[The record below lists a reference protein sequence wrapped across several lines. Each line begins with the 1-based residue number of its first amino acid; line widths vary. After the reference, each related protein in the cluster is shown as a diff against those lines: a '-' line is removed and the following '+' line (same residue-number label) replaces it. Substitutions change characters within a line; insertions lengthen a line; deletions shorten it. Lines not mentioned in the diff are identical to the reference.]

1 MGIYYAFIY
10 FWEPIPKNVTP
21 QNIFGLYSI
30 LNSFKNLLHILSTL
44 KDDRFGLLLVDL
56 VLEIYISYLGLS
68 LAKTFLFLRFLKN
81 FGHAAQHVGS

>member
-1 MGIYYAFIY
+1 MGIYHAFIY
-10 FWEPIPKNVTP
+10 SWEPIPKNVTP
-21 QNIFGLYSI
+21 QSIFGLYSI

-68 LAKTFLFLRFLKN
+68 LAKPFLFLKF
-81 FGHAAQHVGS
+81 